1 MTITSLLKY
10 DNDWHADKRW
20 YLPISLSLSLS
31 LTHTPHN
38 THTHTC
44 TMQVLNHTVPG
55 CGQTLEVELE
65 TKADLLRASEAA
77 KASQRVD
84 LENHI
89 STVQAAAD
97 QAQAELNTAKQQ
109 LEQVGSASSDEQPAS
124 PDEDQAT

>member
-1 MTITSLLKY
+1 
-10 DNDWHADKRW
+10 
-20 YLPISLSLSLS
+20 
-31 LTHTPHN
+31 
-38 THTHTC
+38 
-44 TMQVLNHTVPG
+44 MQVLYHTVPG

>member
-1 MTITSLLKY
+1 M
-10 DNDWHADKRW
+10 
-20 YLPISLSLSLS
+20 
-31 LTHTPHN
+31 
-38 THTHTC
+38 
-44 TMQVLNHTVPG
+44 
-55 CGQTLEVELE
+55 ELE
-65 TKADLLRASEAA
+65 TKAELLRASEAA
-77 KASQRVD
+77 KASQQVD